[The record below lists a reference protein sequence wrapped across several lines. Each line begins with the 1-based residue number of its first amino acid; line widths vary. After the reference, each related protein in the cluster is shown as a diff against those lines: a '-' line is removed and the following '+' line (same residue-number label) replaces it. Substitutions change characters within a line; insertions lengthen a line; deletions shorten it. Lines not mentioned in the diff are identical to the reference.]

1 MRTFLKKTAL
11 IFCTSLLSIT
21 AAYGAMLMLSRNI
34 TGFAPEVFYILE
46 KAEHNSGLPAVILGD
61 SVCNQLWPQQE
72 DSPQFSHLGCNQA
85 ITPAGTYLLLRKYL
99 EHNPQTKDVFY
110 IICPQSLG
118 NDLNVNHTYQ
128 YFVIPFINNENIKL
142 LDNETVL
149 KLYSKFGE
157 IFVLNKYIKTFLLN
171 NNLFMKQYVNHV
183 RVQAEQKYTHRL
195 SPTAIIYLR
204 KIRSLC
210 SGNNIKLHIL
220 PLPMPD
226 ITENHNWKAF
236 SEDVVNY
243 GLDDILGNF
252 VNNIRYYPDDW
263 FSDGV
268 HFKQDILKQH
278 INEIKNVVM
287 NY

>member
-1 MRTFLKKTAL
+1 MRKFLMKTAL
-11 IFCTSLLSIT
+11 IIFTSILSI
-21 AAYGAMLMLSRNI
+21 AAVYGVMFMLSTNA
-34 TGFAPEVFYILE
+34 TDLASEVFYVLE

-61 SVCNQLWPQQE
+61 SVCNQLWPQNE
-72 DSPQFSHLGCNQA
+72 DSLQISHLGCNQA

-110 IICPQSLG
+110 IVCLRSLG
-118 NDLNVNHTYQ
+118 NDLNVDYTYQ
-128 YFVIPFINNENIKL
+128 YIVIPFIDNENIKL